1 MATEPGL
8 LQSSVVTPER
18 FRRLRAVLDRRQPDL
33 TVLLENVH
41 KPHNLSAILRTSDA
55 VGVLEAHAV
64 TPGETLKTA
73 KKIAQGSGKWVGL
86 TCHPALDDAADV
98 CTSNGFQIVAAHLGS
113 GVVPYTEADYTR
125 PTAILLGQEKDGV
138 TPEALARADVLVEI
152 PMVGMVA
159 SLNVSVAA
167 ALILYEARRQREIA
181 GMYDPDWNRPRLD
194 PERRRTILFE
204 WAYPYFADL
213 CRRRGVPYPPL
224 SDDGE
229 IQGELP
235 R

>member
-1 MATEPGL
+1 VSFGTL
-8 LQSSVVTPER
+8 VQSFPVTPER

-41 KPHNLSAILRTSDA
+41 KPHNLSAILRTGDA
-55 VGVLEAHAV
+55 VGVLDAHAV
-64 TPGETLKTA
+64 TPGDTLKTA

-86 TCHPALDDAADV
+86 TCHPTFPEAAD
-98 CTSNGFQIVAAHLGS
+98 TLKSRGFQIVAAHLGA
-113 GVVPYTEADYTR
+113 GVVPYTEADYSR

-138 TPEALARADVLVEI
+138 TEEAISRADVLVEI

-167 ALILYEARRQREIA
+167 ALILYEARRQREKA

-213 CRRRGVPYPPL
+213 CRRRGVAYPEL
-224 SDDGE
+224 SEDGE
-229 IQGELP
+229 IEGELP